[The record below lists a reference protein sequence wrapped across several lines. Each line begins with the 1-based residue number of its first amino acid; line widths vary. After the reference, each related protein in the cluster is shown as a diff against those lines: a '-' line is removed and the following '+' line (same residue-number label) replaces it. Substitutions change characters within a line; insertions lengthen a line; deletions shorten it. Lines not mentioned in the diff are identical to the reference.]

1 MGWQLGYMGALL
13 KVLAWG
19 VAALTALAAL
29 VAAGPALGGNGERS
43 YAAEFE
49 QGGSIMFR
57 LERGDDPRVRDI
69 YIDGM
74 AGQCEEGNSVLLGFS
89 ISGSTPVLSDR
100 TFAVRSKDAYRG
112 KAVVRGRF
120 SRNFRRAKG
129 RARVYGRFLIG
140 DTTFNCDSGKQRFVA
155 REPSER

>member
-1 MGWQLGYMGALL
+1 MGSQSGYMGAVL
-13 KVLAWG
+13 KVLARG
-19 VAALTALAAL
+19 VAALTVLAAL
-29 VAAGPALGGNGERS
+29 VAAVPAVGGNGERR

-49 QGGSIMFR
+49 QGGSITFR
-57 LERGDDPRVRDI
+57 LERGDNPRVRDI
-69 YIDGM
+69 DIDRIYAACDGGKT
-74 AGQCEEGNSVLLGFS
+74 AGLQFA
-89 ISGSTPVLSDR
+89 IAGSTPVLADR
-100 TFAVRSKDAYRG
+100 SFAVRSKDGQGG

-129 RARVYGRFLIG
+129 RARVYGKFLIG